1 MRGAIAS
8 ATAAWANLF
17 SRCAAIHASSSGLKL
32 VPRRKCPNSRP
43 RPSGL
48 GLQFGHLQG
57 RYGIAVGQYGAS
69 GSGGLNHGWVADNVG
84 RGALGEGFSFNLLT
98 EQGNQ
103 ILAGGTP
110 SAKAPLR

>member
-1 MRGAIAS
+1 MSRRDCTIVAWHAGPG
-8 ATAAWANLF
+8 TAY
-17 SRCAAIHASSSGLKL
+17 
-32 VPRRKCPNSRP
+32 PQTSRP
-43 RPSGL
+43 VGYGMQFGHPLRTAERS
-48 GLQFGHLQG
+48 LQFGHLQG